1 MQDRFE
7 ARLQHFHK
15 QQRQYDNTG
24 KELKAYFEANPRRAA
39 QALLHSL
46 PAQLDAWR
54 EHAVSRF
61 GVDLEDREQ
70 RKAKRWANVAE
81 AWEYTLLA
89 IKYDTH
95 DNALSYM
102 TMLRD
107 TEETGERLARLVC
120 AAFLLAWSKIP
131 GMAAATIEAFTK
143 ASSHVTNEAGLEAY
157 LTSYVVIH
165 TSMWAN
171 RKLRA
176 GIDEL
181 REEGESPFNR
191 LLKELP
197 AEVAAAYDEMPRD
210 WGDLM
215 DLRTE
220 AVRPLEK
227 QGPPTKK
234 TELAELATGVDEE
247 KLMQQAKAEARAAG
261 LSPQEREFFEL
272 FTARRMTPT
281 QVAAEKGVTPE
292 GAVPNLQTVP
302 SLVFAPSSAAQHQ
315 RYTSSG

>member
-7 ARLQHFHK
+7 AQLRHTHK

-24 KELKAYFEANPRRAA
+24 KELKAYLEANPRRAA
-39 QALLHSL
+39 QALLLSL
-46 PAQLDAWR
+46 PAQLDVWR
-54 EHAVSRF
+54 QYAVSRF
-61 GVDLEDREQ
+61 GIDLEDREQ
-70 RKAKRWANVAE
+70 RKAQSWANVAE
-81 AWEYTLLA
+81 AWEYALLA
-89 IKYDTH
+89 IKYDTF
-95 DNALSYM
+95 DSALSYM

-131 GMAAATIEAFTK
+131 GMASATIEAFVK
-143 ASSHVTNEAGLEAY
+143 AAPHMTNEAGLEAY

-165 TSMWAN
+165 TSMWWN
-171 RKLRA
+171 RRLRA
-176 GIDEL
+176 GIEELWEEDES
-181 REEGESPFNR
+181 RFDR

-197 AEVAAAYDEMPRD
+197 AEVAAAYDKMPRN

-234 TELAELATGVDEE
+234 TELAELATVVDEE
-247 KLMQQAKAEARAAG
+247 KLMEQARAEARAAG
-261 LSPQEREFFEL
+261 LSPQEREFFDL

-292 GAVPNLQTVP
+292 HARQVKHRIKKKR
-302 SLVFAPSSAAQHQ
+302 FAA
-315 RYTSSG
+315 GF

>member
-1 MQDRFE
+1 MYEMQDRID
-7 ARLQHFHK
+7 ARLRQVHK

-39 QALLHSL
+39 QALLVSL
-46 PAQLDAWR
+46 PAQLDMWR
-54 EHAVSRF
+54 QYAFSRF

-70 RKAKRWANVAE
+70 RKAQRWANVAE

-107 TEETGERLARLVC
+107 TEETGERLGRLVC

-131 GMAAATIEAFTK
+131 GMAAATIEAFVK
-143 ASSHVTNEAGLEAY
+143 ASPHVINETGLEEY
-157 LTSYVVIH
+157 LTSYVVTY
-165 TSMWAN
+165 TSVWAN
-171 RKLRA
+171 RRLRA
-176 GIDEL
+176 GIEER
-181 REEGESPFNR
+181 REEGESRFDR

-197 AEVAAAYDEMPRD
+197 AEVAAAYNEKPRD
-210 WGDLM
+210 WSDLM
-215 DLRTE
+215 ELRTE

-234 TELAELATGVDEE
+234 TELAELATFVDEE
-247 KLMQQAKAEARAAG
+247 KLMKQARAVARVAG
-261 LSPQEREFFEL
+261 LSTQEREFFEL
-272 FTARRMTPT
+272 FARRMTPT
-281 QVAAEKGVTPE
+281 QVAAEKSVTPE
-292 GAVPNLQTVP
+292 HARQVKHRSNKKRI
-302 SLVFAPSSAAQHQ
+302 AA
-315 RYTSSG
+315 GL